1 MADLK
6 QQAVICLVA
15 VLHFQAF
22 GDAAPELNMRRIKEI
37 EVGGLYILQQQQQQ
51 RTALLLL

>member
-37 EVGGLYILQQQQQQ
+37 EVGGLYILQQQQ